1 MLIFSVSFQFYRMS
15 PKRRSGGRRWTY
27 KPVYVM
33 VAGRSGTNYRFVP
46 WSLPPQ
52 AVATTRTPAWAGCLG
67 AAQISFV
74 PFPSWSWTSQAHAR
88 VFALTHIHWKFA
100 GPDNVDC
107 CCLHCTAHA
116 ADRIPCMND
125 DGSAAVV
132 TKFIC
137 GLNRTRHKLIF
148 RERAATHLQPKC
160 TSSYFVTAN

>member
-107 CCLHCTAHA
+107 CCLHCTCCRSNPLHEWRRISCSCYQVHLRTESDETQVDIQGARSHPPA
-116 ADRIPCMND
+116 AQ
-125 DGSAAVV
+125 VHV
-132 TKFIC
+132 
-137 GLNRTRHKLIF
+137 
-148 RERAATHLQPKC
+148 
-160 TSSYFVTAN
+160 